1 MPTSRRTFLEEV
13 SFASLIAGF
22 PLSAQAALT
31 KYAEKPPE
39 PVFPK
44 ALQPGMT
51 VALVTPSSP
60 GAGLGDTDFGVEIVK
75 ALGFK
80 PKVFPHVGEATRY
93 LAGPDEHRAADLNAA
108 FADPSV
114 DGILCLHGGY
124 GASRIL
130 PLLDYEAIRKNPKVL
145 CGYSDITALLNAIHR
160 LTGLV
165 TFHGPVGS
173 EVQTDYTLAEFRRVL
188 MTAQAAGR
196 VGAPPEPRPGQRE
209 RGIFVDRENWIY
221 KLAPGKA
228 KGRLVGGNISVFST
242 LVGTPFEPE
251 LKGRILFLE
260 EVGEDPYRIDR
271 WLTQFLLTGKL
282 SGLAGV
288 ALGKFAHCTPG
299 DYKPSY
305 GGQGQWTWQ
314 EVCKDRL
321 GKLGIPVVANLVFGH
336 VPDKTTLPL
345 GVMAELDGDEG
356 TLTLLEPA
364 VR

>member
-1 MPTSRRTFLEEV
+1 MPTSRRAFLEEV

-31 KYAEKPPE
+31 KYAEKPPD

-60 GAGLGDTDFGVEIVK
+60 GSDLADTDFGVEIVK

-108 FADPSV
+108 FTDPTV
-114 DGILCLHGGY
+114 DAIFCLHGGY

-130 PLLDYEAIRKNPKVL
+130 PLLDYEAIKKNPKVL
-145 CGYSDITALLNAIHR
+145 LGYSDITALLNAIHR

-173 EVQTDYTLAEFRRVL
+173 ESPTDYTLASFKKVL
-188 MTAQAAGR
+188 MQAQPAGR
-196 VGAPPEPRPGQRE
+196 IAEPPAPKGAQKE
-209 RGIFVDRENWIY
+209 IFVDRENWIY
-221 KLAPGKA
+221 KLAPGKG

-242 LVGTPFEPE
+242 LVGTPFEPD

-288 ALGKFAHCTPG
+288 ALGRFAHCTPG

-305 GGQGQWTWQ
+305 SGAGQWTWQ

-321 GKLGIPVVANLVFGH
+321 GKLGVPVVANLVFGH
-336 VPDKTTLPL
+336 IPDKATLPL
-345 GVMAELDGDEG
+345 GVMAELDGDAG
-356 TLTLLEPA
+356 TLTLLEAA

>member
-1 MPTSRRTFLEEV
+1 MPTTRRTFLEEV

-22 PLSAQAALT
+22 PPSARAALT
-31 KYAEKPPE
+31 RYAEKPPE
-39 PVFPK
+39 PLFPK

-51 VALVTPSSP
+51 VGLVAPSSP
-60 GAGLGDTDFGVEIVK
+60 EWGLAGNEMAAEIVK

-80 PKVFPHVGEATRY
+80 PKVFPHAGETTYY
-93 LAGPDEHRAADLNAA
+93 LAGPDVHRAADLNAA
-108 FADPSV
+108 FADSSV
-114 DGILCLHGGY
+114 DAIFCLRGGY

-130 PLLDYEAIRKNPKVL
+130 PLLDYETIRENPKILV
-145 CGYSDITALLNAIHR
+145 GYSDITALLNAIHR

-165 TFHGPVGS
+165 TFHGPIGG
-173 EVQTDYTLAEFRRVL
+173 ELPTDYTLAAFRKVL
-188 MTAQAAGR
+188 MQAQAAGR
-196 VGAPPEPRPGQRE
+196 IAEPPPPHGPPRE
-209 RGIFVDRENWIY
+209 VFVDRENWIY
-221 KLAPGKA
+221 RLAPGKG

-288 ALGKFAHCTPG
+288 ALGRFHDCGPK
-299 DYKPSY
+299 DYKPSFS
-305 GGQGQWTWQ
+305 GMGTWTWQ
-314 EVCKDRL
+314 EVCQDRL
-321 GKLGIPVVANLVFGH
+321 GRLGVPVVANLVFGH
-336 VPDKTTLPL
+336 VPDKATIPL
-345 GVMAELDGDEG
+345 GVMAELDGDAG
-356 TLTLLEPA
+356 TLTLLEAA

>member
-22 PLSAQAALT
+22 PPSAQAALQ

-51 VALVTPSSP
+51 VAIVTPSSP
-60 GAGLGDTDFGVEIVK
+60 GGGLADTDWGVEIVK

-80 PKVFPHVGEATRY
+80 PKVFPHVGEATKY

-114 DGILCLHGGY
+114 DAIFCLHGGY

-130 PLLDYEAIRKNPKVL
+130 PLLDYESIKKNPKVL
-145 CGYSDITALLNAIHR
+145 LGYSDITALLNAIHR

-165 TFHGPVGS
+165 TFHGPTGS
-173 EVQTDYTLAEFRRVL
+173 EVPTDYTLASFRKVL
-188 MTAQAAGR
+188 MTAQPAGR
-196 VGAPPEPRPGQRE
+196 VAEPPAPKGPPRE
-209 RGIFVDRENWIY
+209 IFVDKENWIY
-221 KLAPGKA
+221 KLAPGKG

-288 ALGKFAHCTPG
+288 ALGKFSQCTPG

-314 EVCKDRL
+314 EVCKDRF

-336 VPDKTTLPL
+336 VPDKATLPV
-345 GVMAELDGDEG
+345 GVMAELDGDAG
-356 TLTLLEPA
+356 TLTLLEAA

>member
-22 PLSAQAALT
+22 PLSAQAALQ

-44 ALQPGMT
+44 ALKPGMT
-51 VALVTPSSP
+51 VGIVTPSSA
-60 GAGLGDTDFGVEIVK
+60 GAGLADTEFGVEIAK
-75 ALGFK
+75 TLGFK

-108 FADPSV
+108 FLDPTV
-114 DGILCLHGGY
+114 DAIFCLHGGY

-130 PLLDYEAIRKNPKVL
+130 PLLDYEAIRKNPKIL
-145 CGYSDITALLNAIHR
+145 LGYSDITALLNAIHR

-173 EVQTDYTLAEFRRVL
+173 EVQTDYTLASFRKVL
-188 MTAQAAGR
+188 MQAQPAGR
-196 VGAPPEPRPGQRE
+196 IAEPPAAKGTPRE
-209 RGIFVDRENWIY
+209 VFVDKENWIY
-221 KLAPGKA
+221 KLAPGKG

-282 SGLAGV
+282 SGLAGI

-305 GGQGQWTWQ
+305 SGYGQWTWQ

-336 VPDKTTLPL
+336 VPDKATLPL
-345 GVMAELDGDEG
+345 GVMAELDGDAG
-356 TLTLLEPA
+356 TLTLLEAA